1 MGKIR
6 IRDKHPGSATL
17 HPSYINSS
25 QQSGVRVSLLVPD
38 FLFFFSV
45 DRIRWDPLMGIRVY
59 YYLKRIRICLLMK
72 DREIKVIF
80 VLNTILTA
88 YHMGRKEKKRQC
100 KKKNLVQVLSWLL
113 TFFFKCWRFLHNS
126 VFCWMTGSMTRIRW
140 IFIATVPIP
149 HISDSEDINVYR
161 MEEF

>member
-100 KKKNLVQVLSWLL
+100 KKKNLVQVLS
-113 TFFFKCWRFLHNS
+113 
-126 VFCWMTGSMTRIRW
+126 
-140 IFIATVPIP
+140 
-149 HISDSEDINVYR
+149 
-161 MEEF
+161 